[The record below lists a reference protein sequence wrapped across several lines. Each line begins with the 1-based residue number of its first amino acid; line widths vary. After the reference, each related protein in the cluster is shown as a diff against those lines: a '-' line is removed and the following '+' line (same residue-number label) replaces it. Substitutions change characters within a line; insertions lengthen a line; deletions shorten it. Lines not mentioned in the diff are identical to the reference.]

1 MMMRYATRQLTFM
14 SIVPHVEFFRGV
26 FCVCFPIFSQPELE
40 EAPSS
45 AGGPAKRKKKARAK
59 KTVASTAAPAVTVVS
74 AASTANTAPART
86 PQEEQLRMSS
96 LKSIV
101 SESLAE
107 LSLSQGAKATF
118 TPFTEEHL
126 VAIQKKI
133 EKDAAASEKALQTLV
148 SSGSSSA
155 LDQVVAAFQAQVI
168 KTKAAELDAAKW
180 RHRNTLTHQD
190 KDAIIDQL
198 QKSKRKGEQLENL
211 CRELERKY
219 QATLAEHR
227 QQQVSFQDNI
237 KSISDKIDSHSA
249 SVSAREEENAML
261 RDKVQQLLKLDQIRS
276 EQVTHETKRAELE
289 RLIFE
294 EKLKHAASV
303 INVEQ
308 QKALEATR
316 HAEEALTTNIA
327 LTKQLSEWQQRF
339 AGLND
344 SLSAYTGLAAQ
355 VRPSSRVYRWIGIPC
370 PTVSFSFFY
379 EARNL

>member
-1 MMMRYATRQLTFM
+1 M
-14 SIVPHVEFFRGV
+14 SIKRARLCLLIGCRF
-26 FCVCFPIFSQPELE
+26 IFQPELE

-59 KTVASTAAPAVTVVS
+59 KSVATTAAPVVAATGASSSAV
-74 AASTANTAPART
+74 TAPART

-107 LSLSQGAKATF
+107 LSLAQGAKAAF

-126 VAIQKKI
+126 AATQKKI
-133 EKDAAASEKALQTLV
+133 EKEAVASERALQALV
-148 SSGSSSA
+148 SSGSAFA
-155 LDQVVAAFQAQVI
+155 LDQVVALFQAQVN

-180 RHRNTLTHQD
+180 RHRNTLTYQD

-219 QATLAEHR
+219 QATLGEHR
-227 QQQVSFQDNI
+227 QQQVAFQDNI

-276 EQVTHETKRAELE
+276 EQVTHETKRSELE

-308 QKALEATR
+308 QKALEATK

-355 VRPSSRVYRWIGIPC
+355 VC
-370 PTVSFSFFY
+370 
-379 EARNL
+379 EARS